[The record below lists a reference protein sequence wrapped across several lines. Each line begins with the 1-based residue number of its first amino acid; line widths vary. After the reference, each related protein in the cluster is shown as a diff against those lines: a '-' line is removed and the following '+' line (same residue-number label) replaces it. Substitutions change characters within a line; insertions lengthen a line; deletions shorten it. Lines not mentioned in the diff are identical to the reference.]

1 MHPSGQ
7 RIGSSM
13 LIRDIRNGSYAR
25 AKDRSVLCELL
36 HPAHERECTNRYSL
50 AHAVVPHGEATLP
63 HRLKTSSET
72 YYILAGEGQMH
83 IGDESAP
90 VREGQVVSIPAG
102 ATQWIENTGEGDLVI
117 LAIVDPMWSE
127 GDEEIL

>member
-1 MHPSGQ
+1 
-7 RIGSSM
+7 M
-13 LIRDIRNGSYAR
+13 LIRDIRDGPYAR

-36 HPAHERECTNRYSL
+36 HPAHEPECTNRYSL

-72 YYILAGEGQMH
+72 YYILAGEGEMH
-83 IGDESAP
+83 IGDEAAR
-90 VREGQVVSIPAG
+90 VREGQAVYIPAG